1 MFLMYTFTGAV
12 QFWEYGQGGA
22 FYEHK
27 QMNSG
32 WVFVFFF
39 FFFCSFQSSEL
50 IFVLPVRK
58 RAVVAGA

>member
-1 MFLMYTFTGAV
+1 MFVMYTFTGAE

-22 FYEHK
+22 FYEHN

-32 WVFVFFF
+32 WVVFFF
-39 FFFCSFQSSEL
+39 PSFQSSEL
-50 IFVLPVRK
+50 IFVLPVKK